1 MNRRRFLQVLVGVFA
16 FLNFAQAEEKR
27 RGGAKAAAPGEKSF
41 VKPGEGMAASVKYV
55 EDIKDWKDAALKIDR
70 QGVKWGQQHCENCA
84 LYTKDDATSGKCT
97 LFSGQHVKANGICAS
112 WSKKV

>member
-1 MNRRRFLQVLVGVFA
+1 MNRRQFLQVLAGTFA

-41 VKPGEGMAASVKYV
+41 VKPGEGMAGSVKYV
-55 EDIKDWKDAALKIDR
+55 EDVNDWKDTALKIDR
-70 QGVKWGQQHCENCA
+70 QGIKWGQQHCESCV

-97 LFSGQHVKANGICAS
+97 LFSGQHVKAKGICAS